1 MSTKHISYLD
11 SLRGLACMIVILYHF
26 TFYSKLKNVMN
37 QEILGVF
44 PLSFFISANSA
55 VCLFFVLS
63 GYVLSYRFIG
73 EANITWRI
81 IETSIK
87 RPLRLVGVVL
97 FATYAGFFL
106 YSIQGGYVEIDAVLK
121 QTLFSP
127 FTAGLSVDEPLWTIR
142 TELFGSF
149 LTFGI
154 CFLISSFNKKIRVLL
169 LIVLC
174 VCLKDTYY
182 MAFVSGILIA
192 DLQKNCIAEF
202 FIRYKNALSYVIFIP
217 AILMFS
223 YGMTPEFRRI
233 PNIDYIQSGYSM
245 LGSILIFIFIMCNNP
260 IKNILN
266 HKLLV
271 FIGGIS
277 YSLYAVHYLVQKYF
291 VKSIYLYFT
300 QEMKYDV
307 NICFWA
313 IFLVSTAIIIFIAWL
328 TDKYIDKPCIK
339 FSSWFAKKLIIEIQ
353 ARIASFKIIPAG
365 SQYMEAVLTTA
376 KKKVHTLFA
385 PAANIPDADIS
396 RQPAAPVKVD

>member
-1 MSTKHISYLD
+1 
-11 SLRGLACMIVILYHF
+11 MIVVLYHF
-26 TFYSKLKNVMN
+26 TFYSKLKNVMS
-37 QEILGVF
+37 QELLQTF
-44 PLSFFISANSA
+44 PLSFCVSGVSA
-55 VCLFFVLS
+55 VCLFFILS

-73 EANITWRI
+73 EGKMAWRI
-81 IETSIK
+81 IEAVIK
-87 RPLRLVGVVL
+87 RPIRLIGVVL
-97 FATYAGFFL
+97 FGTYAGFLL
-106 YSIQGGYVEIDAVLK
+106 YAINGGYVEIDAVLK
-121 QTLFSP
+121 QSFVSP
-127 FTAGLSVDEPLWTIR
+127 FSSGLNVNEPLWTISI
-142 TELFGSF
+142 ELYGSF
-149 LTFGI
+149 ITFAV
-154 CFLISSFNKKIRVLL
+154 CFFISNFSKKIRALL

-182 MAFVSGILIA
+182 MAFVFGVLIA
-192 DLQKNCIAEF
+192 DLQKNYMVNF
-202 FIRYKNALSYVIFIP
+202 FIRYKNALSYAIFIP
-217 AILMFS
+217 AILLFS
-223 YGMTPEFRRI
+223 YGMTPEFKRI

-300 QEMKYDV
+300 QAMKYDV

-339 FSSWFAKKLIIEIQ
+339 FSSWFAKKLVTGIQLRIE
-353 ARIASFKIIPAG
+353 ASKIIKPC
-365 SQYMEAVLTTA
+365 SRHMKTLLTNLR
-376 KKKVHTLFA
+376 KKFIRH
-385 PAANIPDADIS
+385 P
-396 RQPAAPVKVD
+396 RM